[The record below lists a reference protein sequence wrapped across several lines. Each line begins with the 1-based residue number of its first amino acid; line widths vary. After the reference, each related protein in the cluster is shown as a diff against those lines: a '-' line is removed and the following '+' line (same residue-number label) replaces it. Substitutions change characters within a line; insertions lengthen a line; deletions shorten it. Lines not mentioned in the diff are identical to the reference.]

1 MDFPKVTIELRNVQE
16 ALYDGISIAHVSSIF
31 EAFRRQRFGWWE
43 TLSRAFRD
51 VLRNECHLGGRVA
64 IPENL
69 VPRSGF
75 HWRGLVAFAIDFVVL
90 AAGAVVYSVSTR

>member
-1 MDFPKVTIELRNVQE
+1 MSIELRNVQE
-16 ALYDGISIAHVSSIF
+16 ALYDGVSIAHISSIL
-31 EAFRRQRFGWWE
+31 EAFRRQRIGWWE

-51 VLRNECHLGGRVA
+51 VLWNECHFGGRVA
-64 IPENL
+64 IAGNL

-90 AAGAVVYSVSTR
+90 ATGAVVDSVATW